1 MSTNN
6 NIPEEDNK
14 TTDVNK
20 IDKSQLAYKTVIIIL
35 SILIITLLLFILISR
50 YNDKRRLELSEEFSD
65 MSHIVIKESTDTT
78 KFVYININTADA
90 IELAELS
97 GIGETKAKA
106 IIAYREANGDFSCIE
121 DIMNVNGIGEAI
133 FNEIKEHI
141 YVE

>member
-97 GIGETKAKA
+97 GIGETKARA
-106 IIAYREANGDFSCIE
+106 IIAYREKN
-121 DIMNVNGIGEAI
+121 
-133 FNEIKEHI
+133 
-141 YVE
+141 

>member
-106 IIAYREANGDFSCIE
+106 IIAYREKNGDFSCIE